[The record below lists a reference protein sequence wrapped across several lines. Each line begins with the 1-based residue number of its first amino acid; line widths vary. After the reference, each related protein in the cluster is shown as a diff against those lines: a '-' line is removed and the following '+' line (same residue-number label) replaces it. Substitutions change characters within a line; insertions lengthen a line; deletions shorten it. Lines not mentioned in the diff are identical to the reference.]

1 MYGCCQAVF
10 SFEADAALMKQLII
24 AGLFAGIA
32 TTASA
37 AETPTCLGEGPVRLT
52 VDVTGVRSPDGE
64 MAVTVYP
71 DDPSRFLAPGGK
83 LARARVEA
91 HAPVTQACF
100 NLPGPGAYAV
110 AVYHDANANHDFDRT
125 IVGMP
130 TEGFGFSNNPVVQNA
145 LPDYGAVR
153 TVVPRAGKAITVR
166 LRYP

>member
-1 MYGCCQAVF
+1 MLGP
-10 SFEADAALMKQLII
+10 MKQLII
-24 AGLFAGIA
+24 GGLFACAA
-32 TTASA
+32 TAASA
-37 AETPTCLGEGPVRLT
+37 AETPACLGEGPVRLT

-71 DDPSRFLAPGGK
+71 DDPNRFLAPGGK
-83 LARARVEA
+83 LVRARVEA
-91 HAPVTQACF
+91 RAPVTQACF

-130 TEGFGFSNNPVVQNA
+130 TEGFGFSNNPVVENA

-153 TVVPRAGKAITVR
+153 TTVPRAGKEISVR

>member
-1 MYGCCQAVF
+1 MAAVRPR
-10 SFEADAALMKQLII
+10 SASEAILALMKQLLI
-24 AGLFAGIA
+24 AGSFACFA
-32 TTASA
+32 AAASA
-37 AETPTCLGEGPVRLT
+37 AETPACLGEGPVRLT

-71 DDPSRFLAPGGK
+71 DDPGRFLAPGGK
-83 LARARVEA
+83 LVRARVEVR
-91 HAPVTQACF
+91 APVTEACF
-100 NLPGPGAYAV
+100 NLPAPGAYAV

-145 LPDYGAVR
+145 LPDFASVR
-153 TVVPRAGKAITVR
+153 TSVPRAGKAISVK